1 MTINLQTIREG
12 VEARLQDAFSANGLS
27 ITIHPWLIND
37 DVYPIVTVMPGSPLI
52 EYHTTYGQGLS
63 QINLIIEV
71 RTTAADPISAQIA
84 LSRFTNAGTGEP
96 RSIIDALEATLGGN
110 TPTLNG
116 VVENVMVVDCAINNG
131 EQLGSG
137 VYEFAAT
144 FNVQILA
151 RRN

>member
-12 VEARLQDAFSANGLS
+12 VEARLQAAFLANS
-27 ITIHPWLIND
+27 DSVTVYPWATAS
-37 DVYPIVTVMPGSPLI
+37 DVYPQITVLPGSPAVQ
-52 EYHTTYGQGLS
+52 YHTTYGQGLA
-63 QINLIIEV
+63 QVNLVVEV

-84 LSRFTNAGTGEP
+84 LSKFTNAGTGEP

-116 VVENVMVVDCAINNG
+116 VVENVMVVDCAVNGG